1 MKYFI
6 LSKNQNV
13 FKYNYTAHV
22 LLYISSGLKMDFFGD
37 LILSGAK
44 FINHFTCSAQQS
56 MNLKTAHKK
65 LKCWKIQKFFLLLL
79 Y

>member
-1 MKYFI
+1 M
-6 LSKNQNV
+6 L
-13 FKYNYTAHV
+13 KYNSTAHV

-37 LILSGAK
+37 LILPGAK

-65 LKCWKIQKFFLLLL
+65 N
-79 Y
+79 